1 MEKESTEK
9 NLTSWFSKNKKKII
23 IGTAIVGVTVGVT
36 VGILK
41 SQPELITFSQRF
53 PEIDSKSVKK
63 SKISCIENTIS
74 NPVLLSENNELL
86 TKKPP
91 INVKE
96 HIRNLPKNH
105 HKKKKKIE
113 QAIALGITLSEESN
127 CTIVNKHTRRDTR

>member
-53 PEIDSKSVKK
+53 PEIDSISVY
-63 SKISCIENTIS
+63 
-74 NPVLLSENNELL
+74 
-86 TKKPP
+86 
-91 INVKE
+91 NVSYSI
-96 HIRNLPKNH
+96 HY
-105 HKKKKKIE
+105 
-113 QAIALGITLSEESN
+113 
-127 CTIVNKHTRRDTR
+127 RDK